1 MPPASHASPAS
12 PVHALTWPRAAPI
25 DRAIAVR
32 AGEEGRSTMSQLRV
46 RVRPRRV
53 GLLTR
58 FAVLSAVL
66 IGVIGL
72 VVGQQL
78 TRVVERR
85 TLANAEKMA
94 AATTQLLVA
103 SQMSAA
109 DLRAPIVPER
119 RAAYDALFRDPRIT
133 QGTARLAVWDRGGT
147 VWYATDAPLV
157 GRRFPAGSGLRGALH
172 GRVSSQVTHPAHMD
186 VPWGR
191 YPGRLLRVYVPLRL
205 SDAPTAIAGVAE
217 LHFPYEPLAAD
228 ITADTRQIMWWM
240 LAGLTVLY
248 LGLFRVVARA
258 SAQLRVQ
265 SRTNERLALHD
276 ALTGLPNRVLL
287 KDRTT
292 QALAA
297 ATRSGARVGLLLL
310 DLDRFKEINDTLGHH
325 CGDDLLVQVGP
336 RLRGVLRE
344 ADTIA
349 RLGGDE
355 FVVLLPDLATEADAF
370 AVADKLLAGLHEP
383 FVLDG
388 VTLDVEASMGVT
400 VAPEHGD
407 SFEVLLQRADIAM
420 YVAKETH
427 TGVAAYAPELDRNSP
442 ARLSLLGDLRRG
454 LERDE
459 LVLHY
464 QPKAELATGRVQSV
478 EALARW
484 QHPRCGLLGPGDF
497 VPLAERTGLIRPLT
511 LAVLDAAL
519 AQARAWETDGLA
531 LAVAVNVSACCLL
544 DLDCPRQVADR
555 LARYGVGADRLV
567 IEITESGIMT
577 DPARAQDVLTRLS
590 ELGIRLSID
599 DFGTGTA
606 PSPTSSGCRSTS

>member
-1 MPPASHASPAS
+1 M
-12 PVHALTWPRAAPI
+12 
-25 DRAIAVR
+25 
-32 AGEEGRSTMSQLRV
+32 
-46 RVRPRRV
+46 
-53 GLLTR
+53 
-58 FAVLSAVL
+58 
-66 IGVIGL
+66 
-72 VVGQQL
+72 
-78 TRVVERR
+78 
-85 TLANAEKMA
+85 
-94 AATTQLLVA
+94 
-103 SQMSAA
+103 
-109 DLRAPIVPER
+109 
-119 RAAYDALFRDPRIT
+119 
-133 QGTARLAVWDRGGT
+133 
-147 VWYATDAPLV
+147 
-157 GRRFPAGSGLRGALH
+157 
-172 GRVSSQVTHPAHMD
+172 THPAHMD

-427 TGVAAYAPELDRNSP
+427 TGSRRTRRSWTATAPRGCRCWVTCAA
-442 ARLSLLGDLRRG
+442 G
-454 LERDE
+454 
-459 LVLHY
+459 
-464 QPKAELATGRVQSV
+464 
-478 EALARW
+478 W
-484 QHPRCGLLGPGDF
+484 
-497 VPLAERTGLIRPLT
+497 
-511 LAVLDAAL
+511 
-519 AQARAWETDGLA
+519 
-531 LAVAVNVSACCLL
+531 
-544 DLDCPRQVADR
+544 
-555 LARYGVGADRLV
+555 
-567 IEITESGIMT
+567 
-577 DPARAQDVLTRLS
+577 
-590 ELGIRLSID
+590 
-599 DFGTGTA
+599 TGTNSCCTTSRRRSWRPDGCSRSRRWPVGSTRSA
-606 PSPTSSGCRSTS
+606 GCWVPGTSSRWPSAPG